1 MNASNLTHAGGIVYR
16 RRGTIMEMLV
26 VRARLEPHHW
36 VLPKGHIEPGETPDA
51 CARREIR
58 EEAGVD
64 AESEVL
70 LGVDRYVSSVGPIVV
85 AFYLLRYLRDV
96 PPDEI
101 RETCWLSFDEAV
113 TTVLFEG
120 MRTLI
125 RAAQAHLSAAQR

>member
-58 EEAGVD
+58 EEAGV
-64 AESEVL
+64 E
-70 LGVDRYVSSVGPIVV
+70 DRKSVV
-85 AFYLLRYLRDV
+85 
-96 PPDEI
+96 
-101 RETCWLSFDEAV
+101 
-113 TTVLFEG
+113 
-120 MRTLI
+120 
-125 RAAQAHLSAAQR
+125 